1 MKKKL
6 LAILCAAALIVGVS
20 ACGAQPEPEPPVDG
34 DGPGAVEDALRDV
47 SEQELVDAAG
57 IDLPAP
63 EGAENV
69 VYNVLMASSETPMAE
84 MNFTLDG
91 KDLCLRAQATG
102 MVPAEPG
109 IDASPEDLAGL
120 LDVES
125 YNISGLYYDWD
136 AMGTVDVAGRGGMY
150 GICKDASF
158 ISWLDVVPGILY
170 NLSMKEESDTE
181 TLMNLAEAVF
191 VPLQG
196 DADGDS
202 LLPGTA
208 ELLTAIYDIQP
219 GAAGASLRAEAAV
232 QALDAF
238 AEANPDFSAGD
249 LTAALESWSGTLDD
263 AAPLEK
269 LGAGVAEMRA
279 YYEGQTLSPAV
290 EAVLSAL
297 EQAAPAPAAE

>member
-20 ACGAQPEPEPPVDG
+20 ACGAQPEPEPPADG
-34 DGPGAVEDALRDV
+34 GAGAVEDALHNI
-47 SEQELVDAAG
+47 SEQEMVDATG

-63 EGAENV
+63 DGAENV
-69 VYNVLMASSETPMAE
+69 SYHVLMASSETPISE
-84 MNFTLDG
+84 MDFTLDG
-91 KDLCLRAQATG
+91 KDLCLRAQSTD
-102 MVPAEPG
+102 MVPADPG
-109 IDASPEDLAGL
+109 IDAAPEEIAGL

-125 YNISGLYYDWD
+125 YNISGLNYTWE
-136 AMGTVDVAGRGGMY
+136 AMGTSLVADRGGMY

-158 ISWLDVVPGILY
+158 IAWLDVVPGILY
-170 NLSMKEESDTE
+170 NLSMKEESDSE

-202 LLPGTA
+202 APIDAAG
-208 ELLTAIYDIQP
+208 LLTAIYDIQP
-219 GAAGASLRAEAAV
+219 GSAGTSLRAEEAV
-232 QALDAF
+232 KALEAF
-238 AEANPDFSAGD
+238 AEANPDFSAAD
-249 LTAALESWSGTLDD
+249 LTAALASWSGTLDGVD
-263 AAPLEK
+263 PLEQ
-269 LGAGVAEMRA
+269 LGAGVAEMKA

-290 EAVLSAL
+290 EAILSAL